1 MGRSFGVLGTV
12 GVILLV
18 VWFVGWMFFNVPG
31 IHVLF
36 PIGVI
41 ACLAQWVRR
50 LAV

>member
-1 MGRSFGVLGTV
+1 MRHSFGLLGTL

-36 PIGVI
+36 PIGVF

-50 LAV
+50 VAA